1 MTALPGTIAALGAL
15 VLGMACT
22 SGVAAPGRSAD
33 ACYVRAE
40 PPAADGT
47 ASAPATSHLGL
58 RRKTEQLFEVD
69 ISVSGPGDANCA
81 VNGVAR
87 LRGEPGAEVLGLVI
101 RPDPARKSGRSGTLC
116 QVFVQLTPAA
126 VELRTTRSS
135 CQAQSLCEGRIEL
148 NGQRFEHDSKL
159 PGGANGPCFG
169 KPESRP

>member
-1 MTALPGTIAALGAL
+1 MDKPIPNLAAFAAAVLALAS
-15 VLGMACT
+15 MA
-22 SGVAAPGRSAD
+22 SVAAPDRSTD

-40 PPAADGT
+40 PSA
-47 ASAPATSHLGL
+47 ASAAARSHLGL

-69 ISVSGPGDANCA
+69 ISVSGPGDATCA

-126 VELRTTRSS
+126 VELRTTHSS

-148 NGQRFEHDSKL
+148 NGQRFDHDAKL
-159 PGGANGPCFG
+159 PAGSPGPCFA
-169 KPESRP
+169 K

>member
-1 MTALPGTIAALGAL
+1 MFVAFGLGLAGTASL
-15 VLGMACT
+15 
-22 SGVAAPGRSAD
+22 AAPGRGAD

-40 PPAADGT
+40 PPAAD
-47 ASAPATSHLGL
+47 ASAPAAAAAASHLGL

-69 ISVSGPGDANCA
+69 ISVSGPGNATCT
-81 VNGVAR
+81 VSGVAR

-101 RPDPARKSGRSGTLC
+101 RPDPARKTGRSGTLC

-148 NGQRFEHDSKL
+148 DGQRFVHDAKL
-159 PGGANGPCFG
+159 PAGSPGPCFA
-169 KPESRP
+169 K